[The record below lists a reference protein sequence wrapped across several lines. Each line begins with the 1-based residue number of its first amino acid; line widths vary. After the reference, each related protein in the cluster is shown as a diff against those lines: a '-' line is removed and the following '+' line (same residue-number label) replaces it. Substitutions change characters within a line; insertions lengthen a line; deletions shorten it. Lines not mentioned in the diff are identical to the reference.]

1 MCCFLRLVFLFAY
14 TITVIRCTEGHV
26 IVNVCILHFS
36 IRWPNQGCC
45 KYQDSVM
52 YERQLAKKLANQGL
66 LKRKVP
72 PPACS
77 LLDIFQGEYKPFL
90 GTHNK
95 QFPTAILFWTPWLVL
110 HVYVHLFLG
119 IHCLGDSKNLSKGDN
134 S

>member
-1 MCCFLRLVFLFAY
+1 MNSSDHFKEKMGTVSALFDLLVFHVFYIFA
-14 TITVIRCTEGHV
+14 
-26 IVNVCILHFS
+26 N
-36 IRWPNQGCC
+36 RWPNQGCC

-95 QFPTAILFWTPWLVL
+95 QFPTAILFWTPW
-110 HVYVHLFLG
+110 
-119 IHCLGDSKNLSKGDN
+119 
-134 S
+134 

>member
-1 MCCFLRLVFLFAY
+1 
-14 TITVIRCTEGHV
+14 
-26 IVNVCILHFS
+26 
-36 IRWPNQGCC
+36 
-45 KYQDSVM
+45 M